1 MKECSTKSSKKRI
14 SIFLTL
20 IFLFQI
26 FYIQPIQASNILSSD
41 NEIEARILTKENSS
55 LINTNNKNEKIA
67 LPANT
72 PISLKVENSISTKTA
87 KVGDIITLRVA
98 YNVMGEGQVIIPAG
112 SIAKAQI
119 TYLKKPKIFGKAGE
133 IKMSVESV
141 IMPNGNNIKVS
152 ANELNNQGDS
162 KAAVAWVCF
171 GVSLI
176 ILWPLIFVPFLIKGK
191 DAEINA
197 NTSVEAF
204 TTSDILL

>member
-1 MKECSTKSSKKRI
+1 MR
-14 SIFLTL
+14 
-20 IFLFQI
+20 
-26 FYIQPIQASNILSSD
+26 ASNILSSD
-41 NEIEARILTKENSS
+41 DNVEARILTAENSS
-55 LINTNNKNEKIA
+55 LTNTNNKNEKIT

-72 PISLKVENSISTKTA
+72 PISLKVENSISTRTA

-98 YNVMGEGQVIIPAG
+98 YNVMKEGQIVIPAG

-119 TYLKKPKIFGKAGE
+119 SYLKKPKIFGKAGE
-133 IKMSVESV
+133 IRMAVESL
-141 IMPNGNNIKVS
+141 IMPNGNDIKIS

-197 NTSVEAF
+197 NTTVEAF
-204 TTSDILL
+204 TTSDVLL

>member
-1 MKECSTKSSKKRI
+1 MKESSTTLSKKKI

-26 FYIQPIQASNILSSD
+26 FYIQPVQASNILSSED
-41 NEIEARILTKENSS
+41 NVEARILTEENSS
-55 LINTNNKNEKIA
+55 LTNANNKNDKIT

-72 PISLKVENSISTKTA
+72 PISLKVENSISTRTA
-87 KVGDIITLRVA
+87 KVGEIVTLRVA
-98 YNVMGEGQVIIPAG
+98 YNVMKEGQIAIPAG

-119 TYLKKPKIFGKAGE
+119 SYLKKPKIFGKAGE
-133 IKMSVESV
+133 IRMTVESL
-141 IMPNGNNIKVS
+141 IMPNGNDIKIS

-197 NTSVEAF
+197 NTTVEAF
-204 TTSDILL
+204 TTSDVLL

>member
-1 MKECSTKSSKKRI
+1 MNENLTKSSKKRI
-14 SIFLTL
+14 SIFLALT
-20 IFLFQI
+20 FLFQV
-26 FYIQPIQASNILSSD
+26 FYIQPIQASNILSAD
-41 NEIEARILTKENSS
+41 NEIEARILTKENSI
-55 LINTNNKNEKIA
+55 LTNDKKETIT

-72 PISLKVENSISTKTA
+72 PVSLKLENSISTKTG
-87 KVGDIITLRVA
+87 KVGDIVTLRVI
-98 YNVMGEGQVIIPAG
+98 YNVMNEGQILIPAG

-119 TYLKKPKIFGKAGE
+119 TYLKKPKIFGKGGE
-133 IKMSVESV
+133 IKMAVESV
-141 IMPNGNNIKVS
+141 VMPNGNNIKIS
-152 ANELNNQGDS
+152 ANEMNNEGDS

-204 TTSDILL
+204 TTSAVSL

>member
-1 MKECSTKSSKKRI
+1 MKESSTTLSKKKI

-26 FYIQPIQASNILSSD
+26 IYIQPMQASNILSSD
-41 NEIEARILTKENSS
+41 DNVEARILTAENSS
-55 LINTNNKNEKIA
+55 LTNTNNKNEKIT

-72 PISLKVENSISTKTA
+72 PISLKVENSISTRTA

-98 YNVMGEGQVIIPAG
+98 YNVMKEGQIVIPAG

-119 TYLKKPKIFGKAGE
+119 SYLKKPKIFGKAGE
-133 IKMSVESV
+133 IRMAVESL
-141 IMPNGNNIKVS
+141 IMPNGNDIKIS

-197 NTSVEAF
+197 NTTVEAF
-204 TTSDILL
+204 TTSDVLL

>member
-1 MKECSTKSSKKRI
+1 MKENLAKSSKKKI
-14 SIFLTL
+14 SIFLTFV
-20 IFLFQI
+20 FLFQV

-55 LINTNNKNEKIA
+55 LINTANKKEAMTI
-67 LPANT
+67 PANT
-72 PISLKVENSISTKTA
+72 PITLKVENSISTKKA
-87 KVGDIITLRVA
+87 KVGDIVTLRVA
-98 YNVMGEGQVIIPAG
+98 YNVMSEGQVAIPAG

-119 TYLKKPKIFGKAGE
+119 SYLKKPKIFGKGGE
-133 IKMSVESV
+133 IKMSVESI
-141 IMPNGNNIKVS
+141 IMPNGNNIKIS
-152 ANELNNQGDS
+152 ANEINDQGDS

-204 TTSDILL
+204 TTSDFSL

>member
-1 MKECSTKSSKKRI
+1 MKESSTTLSKKKI

-26 FYIQPIQASNILSSD
+26 IYIQPMRASNILSSD
-41 NEIEARILTKENSS
+41 DNVEARILTAENSS
-55 LINTNNKNEKIA
+55 LTNTNNKNEKIT

-72 PISLKVENSISTKTA
+72 PISLKVENSISTRTA

-98 YNVMGEGQVIIPAG
+98 YNVMKEGQIVIPAG

-119 TYLKKPKIFGKAGE
+119 SYLKKPKIFGKAGE
-133 IKMSVESV
+133 IRMAVESL
-141 IMPNGNNIKVS
+141 IMPNGNDIKIS

-197 NTSVEAF
+197 NTTVEAF
-204 TTSDILL
+204 TTSDVLL